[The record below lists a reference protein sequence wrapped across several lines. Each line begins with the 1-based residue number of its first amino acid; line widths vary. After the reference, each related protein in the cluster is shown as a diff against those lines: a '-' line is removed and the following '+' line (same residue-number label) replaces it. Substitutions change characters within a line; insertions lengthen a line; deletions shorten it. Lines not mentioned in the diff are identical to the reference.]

1 MKASWGLRE
10 IPCEKQKLKR
20 EKEREGRKWGRGKGR
35 KGHIGTKKKS
45 QIVVTQQPTG
55 AAKSRVAESR
65 APADSCS
72 KLSAVSLQ
80 SIPDPGG
87 ET

>member
-1 MKASWGLRE
+1 MG
-10 IPCEKQKLKR
+10 
-20 EKEREGRKWGRGKGR
+20 EGEGEE
-35 KGHIGTKKKS
+35 GTYRDKKKS